1 MIRWKLFFAFLTVIF
16 ITLLSFHFLSFLP
29 ALLISIF
36 LSAGI
41 GAVFFGQSYQALR
54 EITQITHLISKGD
67 FSQKIHFISRDEIG
81 TLARI
86 INEMGQNLKKQ
97 EQSLVRETNQF
108 KTILQEMI
116 EGVLIT
122 DSKGLILLMNPSFQ
136 DILGI
141 KENFVG
147 RPVLECIR
155 NQEIY
160 SCIDQAFK
168 THQLQ
173 KVDVQILVDS
183 KTRYLDVHT
192 VPWGVKESHQGMV
205 VVIYDITGI
214 KKLEDVRKEFVANVS
229 HELKTPLT
237 SVLGYAETLLHGALT
252 DTEAARPFVEKIQK
266 NATQLKSLVED
277 ILKLSEI
284 ESGQMEVHY
293 EPISLQEMIGT
304 LTREFMD
311 KTSQIHLVEK
321 IDPNLGTIKADPNI
335 LRHVLSNLIDNAIK
349 YTSPQGEVIIWTKS
363 FSDHLQI
370 GIKDNGIGISKEDL
384 PRIFERFYRVD
395 KARSRAMGGT
405 GLGLAIVK
413 HLIQIHGG
421 KITVS
426 SQLNEGSEFVI
437 ELPFLH

>member
-1 MIRWKLFFAFLTVIF
+1 MIRWKLLFAFLTVIF
-16 ITLLSFHFLSFLP
+16 LTLLSFHFLSFLP
-29 ALLISIF
+29 SLFVSIF

-54 EITQITHLISKGD
+54 EITQITRLISEGD

-81 TLARI
+81 TLARA
-86 INEMGQNLKKQ
+86 INEMSQNLTRQ
-97 EQSLVRETNQF
+97 QQNLVRETNQF

-116 EGVLIT
+116 EGILIT
-122 DSKGLILLMNPSFQ
+122 DSQGGILLINPSFQ

-141 KENFVG
+141 KGNFVG

-160 SCIDQAFK
+160 SCIEKALK
-168 THQLQ
+168 THQPQ
-173 KVDVQILVDS
+173 KVHVQILVDS
-183 KTRYLDVHT
+183 QIRYLDAHT
-192 VPWGVKESHQGMV
+192 VLWGFQGLQQGMV
-205 VVIYDITGI
+205 VVIYDITDI

-237 SVLGYAETLLHGALT
+237 SVLGYAETLLNGALT
-252 DTEAARPFVEKIQK
+252 DTKAARPFVEKIQK

-293 EPISLQEMIGT
+293 EQIFLQEMIGN
-304 LTREFMD
+304 LTREFID
-311 KTSQIHLVEK
+311 KASQKQIHLIEK
-321 IDPNLGTIKADPNI
+321 IDSHLETIKADPNV

-349 YTSPQGEVIIWTKS
+349 YISPQGEVTIWTKS

-421 KITVS
+421 KITVTS
-426 SQLNEGSEFVI
+426 HLNEGSEFI
-437 ELPFLH
+437 IHLPY